1 VTPRRTLAAHRHT
14 SRLARSAAPSRGSRQ
29 TGAPVPPSAAAS
41 PAVMTSPAS
50 DHDEARAGNGGSGRD
65 LETLPADLLH
75 DLQAGRLSQ
84 RCPGCGTVEAA
95 GSYCTRC
102 YRPTGAAEW
111 FHQERGRPA
120 SGPGKTPRNGI
131 NRGPGRPRAHP
142 GGEPVVTDPAAGFWP
157 A

>member
-1 VTPRRTLAAHRHT
+1 MTPRRTLAAHRHT
-14 SRLARSAAPSRGSRQ
+14 SRLARVVPSTLNGAAVRGTPRELSPLGDRHQ
-29 TGAPVPPSAAAS
+29 GRAAGA
-41 PAVMTSPAS
+41 
-50 DHDEARAGNGGSGRD
+50 GRD
-65 LETLPADLLH
+65 LDLPADLLH

-102 YRPTGAAEW
+102 YRPAGPDEW
-111 FHQERGRPA
+111 IHQERGRPA